1 MDEDNASIQ
10 RSLIRFASGAIA
22 GFLFVGILMMIEGC
36 TTSQQRELKSLKAEW
51 LGGVERKV
59 TVYDY
64 NGKIIKTYEGKIDMS
79 KSERE
84 VDLLLDGKR
93 IIIHGGIVIAEER

>member
-1 MDEDNASIQ
+1 MSKLDLLDLALK
-10 RSLIRFASGAIA
+10 RGLAGMIA
-22 GFLFVGILMMIEGC
+22 GFLFFGGFVLVTEGC
-36 TTSQQRELKSLKAEW
+36 TSSQQRELKSFKAEW
-51 LGGVERKV
+51 TGGVDRKV

-64 NGKIIKTYEGKIDMS
+64 NGKIIKTYEGRIDMS

-93 IIIHGGIVIAEER
+93 IIIHGGIVIAEEK